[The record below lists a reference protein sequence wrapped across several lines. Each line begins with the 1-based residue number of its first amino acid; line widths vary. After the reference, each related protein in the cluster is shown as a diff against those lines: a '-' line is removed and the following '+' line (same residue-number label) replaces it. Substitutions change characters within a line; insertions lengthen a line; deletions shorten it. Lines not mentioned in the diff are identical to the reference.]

1 MFNLH
6 KCSFLTHLPSPTE
19 HPFEAER
26 EYQRALNAVKLERVF
41 AKPFLGSLDGH
52 RDGLTCV
59 SKHPTSLSTLC
70 SASADGEVRVWHLT
84 ERKCLASW
92 QVFIAPFTY
101 AILWLILFFSRS
113 AKKVCLHRRKLHV
126 VYRVD
131 PPLERARRNTALNVI
146 KTFEKHQV
154 TYCVDHSRVKLV
166 HGMKLWCIFQ
176 KMLFL

>member
-1 MFNLH
+1 MSGNLSTIFTKSTGITGSLYNLY
-6 KCSFLTHLPSPTE
+6 KCSFQTYFFSPME

-101 AILWLILFFSRS
+101 AILWLILFFRRMKVWFEVAVMSLVVLTSSLVLMTRPSSSGTPLSGVMSLLIPSS
-113 AKKVCLHRRKLHV
+113 A
-126 VYRVD
+126 
-131 PPLERARRNTALNVI
+131 NI
-146 KTFEKHQV
+146 
-154 TYCVDHSRVKLV
+154 
-166 HGMKLWCIFQ
+166 W
-176 KMLFL
+176 

>member
-1 MFNLH
+1 M
-6 KCSFLTHLPSPTE
+6 E

-59 SKHPTSLSTLC
+59 SKHPSSLSTLC

-92 QVFIAPFTY
+92 QVSLARMN
-101 AILWLILFFSRS
+101 LF
-113 AKKVCLHRRKLHV
+113 
-126 VYRVD
+126 
-131 PPLERARRNTALNVI
+131 LNVFSLI
-146 KTFEKHQV
+146 IILRLM
-154 TYCVDHSRVKLV
+154 RV
-166 HGMKLWCIFQ
+166 
-176 KMLFL
+176 

>member
-1 MFNLH
+1 MSGNLSTIFTKSTGITGSLYNLH
-6 KCSFLTHLPSPTE
+6 KCSFLTYLSSPTE

-59 SKHPTSLSTLC
+59 SKHPSSLSTLC

-92 QVFIAPFTY
+92 QVFIALLAC
-101 AILWLILFFSRS
+101 AILWLILF
-113 AKKVCLHRRKLHV
+113 
-126 VYRVD
+126 
-131 PPLERARRNTALNVI
+131 
-146 KTFEKHQV
+146 
-154 TYCVDHSRVKLV
+154 
-166 HGMKLWCIFQ
+166 
-176 KMLFL
+176 